1 MESSSHHQRERERER
16 QTERESSSASNKESK
31 GVANLITTD
40 FKDLCLSSSEKFISK
55 LRDVQGADHST
66 ALHSL
71 LS

>member
-1 MESSSHHQRERERER
+1 MESSSHHQRERERE
-16 QTERESSSASNKESK
+16 TERESLSASNKESK
-31 GVANLITTD
+31 GVAILITTD
-40 FKDLCLSSSEKFISK
+40 FKDLCLSISEKFISK